1 MADKIYFFDTS
12 LRDGE
17 QTPGISLTPR
27 EKLSIA
33 ERLEEL
39 GIDIIEAGFP
49 ASSNADMQAVSLIA
63 QRIRNSTV
71 AAFCR
76 ARIQDIDKAWEAL
89 CAAES
94 PRLHVC
100 IATSPLHMEYKLKMQ
115 PDEVLRLITESVSH
129 AKKYCSDVQFSA
141 EDAARSDLE
150 FLSRAFELA
159 IEAGA
164 TTLNIPDTVGY
175 CEPEE
180 FYNIVRNCMER
191 TRGIEKA
198 VVAVHCHNDLG
209 NAVANTLAGIRAG
222 ARQAECTLNGTGE
235 RAGNAALEEIL
246 MNLHARQDHYG
257 LVHRIVLP
265 NLYRTCHAVAAAM
278 GWDVPVNKPVVGENA
293 FRHGSGI
300 HQHGILAN
308 RSTYQIMTPEDIGA
322 GDAGL
327 VLGKLSGSHAFAQRL
342 SELGFNPDEEKL
354 AEAFA
359 GFKLLAEQKKNITD
373 RDIESL
379 MGKSAGRTTRKYSL
393 ESFQIQSGN
402 GIASIAGVKI
412 TTREGKDLT
421 AAGVG
426 SGPVNAL
433 FKAIDIATGQ
443 SPALEQYR
451 LRAMNEG
458 ADALGEVTVRI
469 NTDGNSYTG
478 RGLST
483 DILEASALAYINALN
498 RTVL

>member
-1 MADKIYFFDTS
+1 MADKIYFFDTT

-17 QTPGISLTPR
+17 QTPGINLAPR

-39 GIDIIEAGFP
+39 GVDIIEAGFP
-49 ASSNADMQAVSLIA
+49 ASSNADMLAVSLIA
-63 QRIRNSTV
+63 QRLRNTTI

-89 CAAES
+89 CTAEA

-100 IATSPLHMEYKLKMQ
+100 IATSPLHMEYKLKMP
-115 PDEVLRLITESVSH
+115 PDEVLRLIAESVSH

-141 EDAARSDLE
+141 EDAARSDPDFLCRALE
-150 FLSRAFELA
+150 IA
-159 IEAGA
+159 ISAGA
-164 TTLNIPDTVGY
+164 TTVNIPDTVGY

-180 FYNIVRNCMER
+180 FYGLIKSCMSR
-191 TRGIEKA
+191 ISGIEKTT
-198 VVAVHCHNDLG
+198 VAVHCHNDLG
-209 NAVANTLAGIRAG
+209 NAVANTMAGIRAG

-246 MNLHARQDHYG
+246 MNLQARQDHY
-257 LVHRIVLP
+257 RIEHGIALP
-265 NLYRTCHAVAAAM
+265 RLYRTCHAVAAAM
-278 GWDVPVNKPVVGENA
+278 GWDISSNKPVTGENA

-300 HQHGILAN
+300 HQHGIIAN
-308 RSTYQIMTPEDIGA
+308 RSTYQIITPEDIGA

-327 VLGKLSGSHAFAQRL
+327 VLGKLSGRHAFAQRL

-354 AEAFA
+354 AEAFT

-373 RDIESL
+373 RDLEAL
-379 MGKSAGRTTRKYSL
+379 MGKSSGHASRAFSL
-393 ESFQIQSGN
+393 ESFQLQSGN
-402 GIASIAGVKI
+402 GIDSIAGVRIKL
-412 TTREGKDLT
+412 RDGSEVT

-433 FKAIDIATGQ
+433 FRAIDTASGQ
-443 SPALEQYR
+443 SPVLEQYR
-451 LRAMNEG
+451 LRAINEG

-469 NTDGNSYTG
+469 SINGDSSTG

-498 RTVL
+498 RAAK